1 MTPRAARDGLLVVV
15 GRIGFVALWFGAVLL
30 VYRGLGEDEAG
41 LAEAGVFAV
50 AMAIIRVASGC
61 IVDSGDVALMRRA
74 PLLLRDDP
82 PAAFRLLWAAFAL
95 RLGAVGLAGG
105 GLVVFAAVAAAGSV
119 PTHSIVPLIGWIV
132 AAILADAIF
141 RSVMVVLQAQERF
154 PTLVLL
160 EGCLQ
165 VARLSAILLL
175 WSTDAITVWRVLAA
189 YVGVAFLVGLGGA
202 ALLLPRGM
210 PGAFTLK
217 RDDIA
222 EMLNALKWL
231 VPGMLVGVLSD
242 RLDVMLVFAFGET
255 EDAGRYGAMATLALM
270 PDIVAGS
277 LAALLQPRI
286 AQMRI
291 EGTYTANLRLFLRVS
306 LAGALVAYL
315 VALAIAGP
323 VIGLVLGAAYLP
335 GVPAFLVLLGG
346 TLFWLAVTPLP
357 LAMVGVHAPKRIA
370 MVALGQSALI
380 VAVGLPLFWLFGKV
394 GMAIGVCATRVAVAL
409 ALVAMARSLAIPA
422 HEAEEAEC
430 ASPSR

>member
-1 MTPRAARDGLLVVV
+1 VTLRATRDGLLVVG
-15 GRIGFVALWFGAVLL
+15 GRISFVALWFGAVLL

-41 LAEAGVFAV
+41 LAQAGVFAV
-50 AMAIIRVASGC
+50 AMAINRVASGC

-82 PAAFRLLWAAFAL
+82 QAAFRLLWAAFAL
-95 RLGAVGLAGG
+95 RLGAVGIATAG
-105 GLVVFAAVAAAGSV
+105 LITFAAVAATGGVAA
-119 PTHSIVPLIGWIV
+119 HSILPLMGYV
-132 AAILADAIF
+132 AAAILADAIF

-175 WSTDAITVWRVLAA
+175 WLTDAITVSHVLAA

-210 PGAFTLK
+210 PGAFAVK
-217 RDDIA
+217 RDDIT
-222 EMLNALKWL
+222 EMLHALKWL

-242 RLDVMLVFAFGET
+242 RLDVMLVFAFGEAD
-255 EDAGRYGAMATLALM
+255 DAGRYGAMATLALM

-286 AQMRI
+286 ARMRL
-291 EGTYTANLRLFLRVS
+291 EGTYTANLRLFLRIS
-306 LAGALVAYL
+306 LAGALAAYV
-315 VALAIAGP
+315 VALVIAEP
-323 VIGLVLGAAYLP
+323 VIGLMLGDGYLP
-335 GVPAFLVLLGG
+335 GVPAFLVLLAG

-380 VAVGLPLFWLFGKV
+380 VAIGLPLFWLYGKV

-409 ALVAMARSLAIPA
+409 ALVAMARRLILPPDRAG
-422 HEAEEAEC
+422 EAQC
-430 ASPSR
+430 ASL

>member
-1 MTPRAARDGLLVVV
+1 MTLRAARDGLLVVV

-61 IVDSGDVALMRRA
+61 IVDSSDVALMRRA
-74 PLLLRDDP
+74 PLMLRDDP
-82 PAAFRLLWAAFAL
+82 PGAFRLLWTAFAL
-95 RLGAVGLAGG
+95 RLGAAGIAGAGLLA
-105 GLVVFAAVAAAGSV
+105 FAAVAASGGV
-119 PTHSIVPLIGWIV
+119 PAHSILPLMGWVAAAIV
-132 AAILADAIF
+132 ADSIF
-141 RSVMVVLQAQERF
+141 RSVMVVLQAQQRF

-175 WSTDAITVWRVLAA
+175 WSIDAITVPRVLAA
-189 YVGVAFLVGLGGA
+189 YVGVAFLVGLAGA

-210 PGAFTLK
+210 AGAFALR
-217 RDDIA
+217 RDDA
-222 EMLNALKWL
+222 LDMLHALKWL

-242 RLDVMLVFAFGET
+242 RLDVMLVFGFGEAD
-255 EDAGRYGAMATLALM
+255 DAGRYGAMATLALM

-286 AQMRI
+286 ARMRL

-306 LAGALVAYL
+306 LAGVLVAY
-315 VALAIAGP
+315 VAALAIAQP
-323 VIGLVLGAAYLP
+323 VIGLVLGEAYIP

-357 LAMVGVHAPKRIA
+357 LAMVGVHAPKWIA
-370 MVALGQSALI
+370 MVALGQSAL
-380 VAVGLPLFWLFGKV
+380 VLAVGLPLFWMFGKV
-394 GMAIGVCATRVAVAL
+394 GMAVGVCATRVAVAV
-409 ALVAMARSLAIPA
+409 ALVAMARSLALQA
-422 HEAEEAEC
+422 VEAEEVEC
-430 ASPSR
+430 ASLSR